1 MAEIILELKNLTDQ
15 QAAVLLKKHNLGLT
29 VAEAR
34 KIETEILHRPIT
46 LTEATVWSIEGSE
59 HCSYKSSRQHLKQL
73 PTEGPNVILGPKED
87 AGIVEI
93 ATYNGER
100 IGIVMS
106 HESHNHPSQIVPY
119 EGAATG
125 IGGNVRDVCCM
136 GARVIAVADPL
147 RFGDISLN
155 KSKWVASG
163 VVSGIGGYGN
173 PIGIPNLAGDVYFSS
188 GFNENCLV
196 NVVTLGLV
204 KESEIIH
211 SSAPK
216 GAGEGNYQI
225 ILVGKPTDNSGFGG
239 ASFASFELD
248 EKAKE
253 KNKGAVQEPN
263 AFLKRHLLES
273 TYDLFKILK
282 EKKLINQVGFKDL
295 GAGGVLCASVEL
307 ADSGGYGAQIEVDK
321 IHVGMAN
328 LPTRIVLCSE
338 TQERFMWIAS
348 PEVAKLIVEHYNTKW
363 ALPKVSAGAQAS
375 IIGKVTVGGQY
386 TAISG
391 NEKVVDAKACD
402 ITEGLRYDRPVQE
415 IKKSRNQEIKIEEPK
430 DYNEVL
436 LKILGHENIASRDCV
451 YEKYDK
457 TVRGLTVIEPG
468 AADAG
473 VMSPLLD
480 EEMPEEIKNIGIA
493 LAVDSNPFY
502 SRISPYW
509 GAVNSVVEACRN
521 VAAVGA
527 MPWAITD
534 CLNYGNPEKPEQMW
548 QFTEGVR
555 GVAEA
560 CKNIHLKSYPAS
572 PLPVISGNVSLYNEA
587 NGQPVDPSAIIACL
601 GKLPDYHKAITMEFK
616 QADSAILLIGQRK
629 DELGGSVYYQLHGE
643 LGANVPQPNFKEV
656 ENQIY
661 AVTDLID
668 AGLLLS
674 CHDIS
679 DGGLAVAI
687 SEMCFGGNGK
697 NRIGCEINLD
707 NVATHD
713 YASAQNFAPAVKLF
727 SETGGFVLETK
738 NIAKVKDICQKYN
751 VEIMEIGKTTVNARL
766 TVGAQHVAPSQNFS
780 PIDLLIEE
788 MANKWLNGLRD
799 KLNN

>member
-1 MAEIILELKNLTDQ
+1 MPQEILELKNLTDEQ
-15 QAAVLLKKHNLGLT
+15 VRGLLKKHNLGLT

-34 KIETEILHRPIT
+34 KIETEILKRPMT

-73 PTEGPNVILGPKED
+73 PTDGPNVILGPKED

-93 ATYNGER
+93 ARHNGER
-100 IGIVMS
+100 YGIVMS

-125 IGGNVRDVCCM
+125 IGGNVRDVLCM
-136 GARVIAVADPL
+136 GAKVIALADPL

-155 KSKWVASG
+155 KSKWIAGG

-211 SSAPK
+211 SAAPQ
-216 GAGEGNYQI
+216 GAGEAGYDL
-225 ILVGKPTDNSGFGG
+225 ILIGKPTDNSGFGG

-248 EKAKE
+248 EQAKE

-273 TYDLFKILK
+273 TYDLFKFLK
-282 EKKLINQVGFKDL
+282 AKKLLDQVGFKDL

-307 ADSGGYGAQIEVDK
+307 VDAGGYGASIDLEKV
-321 IHVGMAN
+321 HVSMAN
-328 LPTRIVLCSE
+328 LPPQVALTAE

-348 PEVAKLIVEHYNTKW
+348 PTVTPLIVSHYNEKW
-363 ALPKVSAGAQAS
+363 ALPKVSDGAQAS

-386 TAISG
+386 IVNYQG
-391 NEKVVDAKACD
+391 EKIVDARASD
-402 ITEGLRYDRPVQE
+402 ITEGLRYDRA
-415 IKKSRNQEIKIEEPK
+415 IKEPNQKNQEPPRLRSGQANN
-430 DYNEVL
+430 YNEIL
-436 LKILGHENIASRDCV
+436 LKILAHENIASRACV

-457 TVRGLTVIEPG
+457 TVQGLTIIEAG
-468 AADAG
+468 QADAG
-473 VMSPLLD
+473 VMSPLID
-480 EEMPEEIKNIGIA
+480 QDAPEEIKNVGIA
-493 LAVDSNPFY
+493 LSVDSNPFY

-527 MPWAITD
+527 RPWAITD

-560 CKNIHLKSYPAS
+560 CKGIHLKGYKNS
-572 PLPVISGNVSLYNEA
+572 PLPVISGNVSLYNESK
-587 NGQPVDPSAIIACL
+587 GQPVDPSAVIACL

-616 QADSAILLIGQRK
+616 QADSTIMLIGQRK

-643 LGANVPQPNFKEV
+643 LGANVPQPDFKEV

-668 AGLLLS
+668 NGLLLS

-679 DGGLAVAI
+679 DGGLSVAI
-687 SEMCFGGNGK
+687 AEMCFGGNGK
-697 NRIGCEINLD
+697 NRIGCDIQLD
-707 NVATHD
+707 KVATRD
-713 YASAQNFAPAVKLF
+713 CSSVQKLF

-738 NIAKVKDICQKYN
+738 NVDKVKEICQKYK
-751 VEIMEIGKTTVNARL
+751 VDIIEIGKTNNQGL
-766 TVGAQHVAPSQNFS
+766 MIKDSDEKI
-780 PIDLLIEE
+780 IDLKIEQ
-788 MANKWLNGLRD
+788 MAEKWLNGLRD
-799 KLNN
+799 KLNS